1 MGRNEP
7 YCGAVYVVLFLMAD
21 YVSGLL
27 RNMVNIRKVNTP
39 LLVAGYKSLRIKKMK
54 AIYLTEDFFIQFLH
68 FPCVFHRT
76 LNVRSFITS

>member
-27 RNMVNIRKVNTP
+27 CNMVNIRKVNTP
-39 LLVAGYKSLRIKKMK
+39 LLVAGYKSLRISPHPECPLFYNIM
-54 AIYLTEDFFIQFLH
+54 IYI
-68 FPCVFHRT
+68 T
-76 LNVRSFITS
+76 L